1 MSVRL
6 LRGLWVLCLIF
17 CITPAVAEALE
28 VSATAAVLMDADMG
42 QVLYEKNG
50 DRQMLIAST
59 TKIMTALV
67 VLEHAA
73 PDDVITVTPDHM
85 AEGSSM
91 YLRAGETVRVEEL
104 LYGLLLCSGNDA
116 ALALT
121 ECAGGLTPF
130 VAMMNEKAAA
140 LGMAH
145 TSFANPNGLDAEGH
159 YSTARDM
166 AVLAAAAME
175 DPTFRRICSS
185 RSVTIGQRTMENHNR
200 LLRQVEGCVGLK
212 TGYTRAAGRTLVSCT
227 ERDGCRLVA
236 VTLQDGNDWAD
247 HAALYDYGFR
257 LTAPRRG
264 VQTALLRL
272 REPLTAACAAL
283 HS

>member
-1 MSVRL
+1 MSVRM

-130 VAMMNEKAAA
+130 VALMNEKAAA

-145 TSFANPNGLDAEGH
+145 TSFANPNGLDANGH

-166 AVLAAAAME
+166 AVLAAAAVE
-175 DPTFRRICSS
+175 NPTFRRICSS

-212 TGYTRAAGRTLVSCT
+212 TGYTQAAGRTLVSCT

>member
-73 PDDVITVTPDHM
+73 PDDVITVTPNHM

-91 YLRAGETVRVEEL
+91 YLKAGETVRVEEL

-130 VAMMNEKAAA
+130 VALMNEKAAA

-145 TSFANPNGLDAEGH
+145 TSFANPNGLDADGH

-166 AVLAAAAME
+166 AVLAAAAVE
-175 DPTFRRICSS
+175 NPTFRRICSS

-212 TGYTRAAGRTLVSCT
+212 TGYTQAAGRTLVSCT

-257 LTAPRRG
+257 LMAPRRG

>member
-1 MSVRL
+1 MSDRL

-130 VAMMNEKAAA
+130 VALMNEKAAA
-140 LGMAH
+140 LGMAR
-145 TSFANPNGLDAEGH
+145 TSFANPNGLDADGH

-166 AVLAAAAME
+166 AVLAAAAVE
-175 DPTFRRICSS
+175 NPTFRRICSS

-212 TGYTRAAGRTLVSCT
+212 TGYTQAAGRTLVSCT

>member
-67 VLEHAA
+67 VLEHAV
-73 PDDVITVTPDHM
+73 PDDVITVTPNHM

-130 VAMMNEKAAA
+130 VALMNEKAAA
-140 LGMAH
+140 LGMAR
-145 TSFANPNGLDAEGH
+145 TSFANPNGLDADGH

-166 AVLAAAAME
+166 AVLAAAAVE
-175 DPTFRRICSS
+175 NPTFRRICSS

-200 LLRQVEGCVGLK
+200 LLRQVEGCIGLK
-212 TGYTRAAGRTLVSCT
+212 TGYTRAAGRTLVSCA

>member
-130 VAMMNEKAAA
+130 VALMNEKAAA

-145 TSFANPNGLDAEGH
+145 TSFANPNGLDADGH

-166 AVLAAAAME
+166 AVLAAAAVE
-175 DPTFRRICSS
+175 NPTFRRICSS
-185 RSVTIGQRTMENHNR
+185 RCVTIGQRTMENHNR

>member
-91 YLRAGETVRVEEL
+91 YLRAGETLRVEEL

-130 VAMMNEKAAA
+130 VALMNEKAAA

-145 TSFANPNGLDAEGH
+145 TSFANPNGLDADGH

-166 AVLAAAAME
+166 AVLAAAAVE
-175 DPTFRRICSS
+175 NPTFRRICSS

-212 TGYTRAAGRTLVSCT
+212 TGYTQAAGRTLVSCT

-264 VQTALLRL
+264 AQTALLRL

>member
-121 ECAGGLTPF
+121 ECAGGLVPF
-130 VAMMNEKAAA
+130 VALMNEKAAA

-145 TSFANPNGLDAEGH
+145 TRFANPNGLDADGH

-166 AVLAAAAME
+166 AVLAAAAVE
-175 DPTFRRICSS
+175 NPTFRRICSS

-212 TGYTRAAGRTLVSCT
+212 TGYTQAAGRTLVSCT

>member
-91 YLRAGETVRVEEL
+91 YLRAGEMVRVEEL

-130 VAMMNEKAAA
+130 VALMNEKAAA

-145 TSFANPNGLDAEGH
+145 TSFANPNGLDADGH

-166 AVLAAAAME
+166 AVLAAAAVE
-175 DPTFRRICSS
+175 NPTFRRICSS

-212 TGYTRAAGRTLVSCT
+212 TGYTQAAGRTLVSCT

>member
-1 MSVRL
+1 
-6 LRGLWVLCLIF
+6 
-17 CITPAVAEALE
+17 
-28 VSATAAVLMDADMG
+28 
-42 QVLYEKNG
+42 
-50 DRQMLIAST
+50 
-59 TKIMTALV
+59 
-67 VLEHAA
+67 
-73 PDDVITVTPDHM
+73 
-85 AEGSSM
+85 M

-130 VAMMNEKAAA
+130 VALMNEKASA

-145 TSFANPNGLDAEGH
+145 TSFANPNGLDADGH

-166 AVLAAAAME
+166 AVLAAAAVE
-175 DPTFRRICSS
+175 NPTFRRICSS

-212 TGYTRAAGRTLVSCT
+212 TGYTQAAGRTLVSCT
-227 ERDGCRLVA
+227 EQDGCRLVA

>member
-67 VLEHAA
+67 VLEHAV

-130 VAMMNEKAAA
+130 VALMNEKAAA

-145 TSFANPNGLDAEGH
+145 TSFANPNGLDADGH

-166 AVLAAAAME
+166 AVLAAAAVE
-175 DPTFRRICSS
+175 NPTFRRICSS

>member
-6 LRGLWVLCLIF
+6 LRGLWALCLIF

-91 YLRAGETVRVEEL
+91 YLKAGETVRVEEL

-130 VAMMNEKAAA
+130 VALMNEKAAA

-145 TSFANPNGLDAEGH
+145 TSFANPNGLDADGH

-175 DPTFRRICSS
+175 NPTFRRICSS

-264 VQTALLRL
+264 AQTALLRL

>member
-1 MSVRL
+1 MWKKLCGAL
-6 LRGLWVLCLIF
+6 LPLTMLLALLPCR
-17 CITPAVAEALE
+17 AEAVQL
-28 VSATAAVLMDADMG
+28 SAAAAILMDADSG
-42 QVLYEKNG
+42 EILFEKDAG
-50 DRQMLIAST
+50 RCMRIAST

-130 VAMMNEKAAA
+130 VALMNEKAAA

-145 TSFANPNGLDAEGH
+145 TSFANPNGLDADGH

-166 AVLAAAAME
+166 AVLAAAAVE
-175 DPTFRRICSS
+175 NPTFRRICSS

>member
-1 MSVRL
+1 
-6 LRGLWVLCLIF
+6 
-17 CITPAVAEALE
+17 
-28 VSATAAVLMDADMG
+28 MDVDSG
-42 QVLYEKNG
+42 RVLYEQNADAK
-50 DRQMLIAST
+50 MLIAST
-59 TKIMTALV
+59 TKILTALV
-67 VLEHAA
+67 AIREGDLNDVVTVSREAA
-73 PDDVITVTPDHM
+73 YT
-85 AEGSSM
+85 EGSSM
-91 YLRAGETVRVEEL
+91 YLKVGEKLTLETL

-145 TSFANPNGLDAEGH
+145 TSFANPNGLDADGH

-166 AVLAAAAME
+166 AVLAAAAVE
-175 DPTFRRICSS
+175 NPTFRRICSS

>member
-17 CITPAVAEALE
+17 CITPTVAEALE

-73 PDDVITVTPDHM
+73 PDDVITVTPNHM

-130 VAMMNEKAAA
+130 VALMNEKAAA

-145 TSFANPNGLDAEGH
+145 TSFANPNGLDADGH

-166 AVLAAAAME
+166 AVLAAAAVE
-175 DPTFRRICSS
+175 NPTFRRICSS

-212 TGYTRAAGRTLVSCT
+212 TGYTQAAGRTLVSCT

>member
-59 TKIMTALV
+59 TKIRTALV

-145 TSFANPNGLDAEGH
+145 TSFANPNGLDADGH

-166 AVLAAAAME
+166 AVLAAAAVE
-175 DPTFRRICSS
+175 NPTFRRICSS

>member
-42 QVLYEKNG
+42 RVLYEKNG

-130 VAMMNEKAAA
+130 VALMNEKAAA

-145 TSFANPNGLDAEGH
+145 TSFANPNGLDADGH

-166 AVLAAAAME
+166 AVLAAAAVE
-175 DPTFRRICSS
+175 NPTFRRICSS

>member
-130 VAMMNEKAAA
+130 VALMNEKASA

-145 TSFANPNGLDAEGH
+145 TSFANPNGLDADGH

-166 AVLAAAAME
+166 AVLAAAAVE
-175 DPTFRRICSS
+175 NPTFRRICSS

>member
-6 LRGLWVLCLIF
+6 LRGLWALCLIF

-91 YLRAGETVRVEEL
+91 YLKAGETVRVEEL

-130 VAMMNEKAAA
+130 VALMNEKAAA
-140 LGMAH
+140 LGMAR
-145 TSFANPNGLDAEGH
+145 TSFANPNGLDADGH

-166 AVLAAAAME
+166 AVLAAAAVE
-175 DPTFRRICSS
+175 NPTFRRICSS

-200 LLRQVEGCVGLK
+200 LLRQMEGCVGLK
-212 TGYTRAAGRTLVSCT
+212 TGYTQAAGRTLVSCT
-227 ERDGCRLVA
+227 EREGCRLVA

-264 VQTALLRL
+264 AQTALLRL

>member
-1 MSVRL
+1 MSDRL

-73 PDDVITVTPDHM
+73 PDDVITVTPNHM

-91 YLRAGETVRVEEL
+91 YLRAGETLRVEEL

-121 ECAGGLTPF
+121 ECAGGLVPF
-130 VAMMNEKAAA
+130 VALMNEKAEA

-145 TSFANPNGLDAEGH
+145 TSFANPNGLDADGH

-166 AVLAAAAME
+166 AVLAAAAVE
-175 DPTFRRICSS
+175 NPTFRRICSS

>member
-6 LRGLWVLCLIF
+6 LRGLWALCLIF

-91 YLRAGETVRVEEL
+91 YLKAGETVRVEEL

-130 VAMMNEKAAA
+130 VALMNEKAAA
-140 LGMAH
+140 LGMAR
-145 TSFANPNGLDAEGH
+145 TSFANPNGLDADGH

-175 DPTFRRICSS
+175 NPTFRRICSS

-200 LLRQVEGCVGLK
+200 LLRQMEGCVGLK
-212 TGYTRAAGRTLVSCT
+212 TGYTQAAGRTLVSCT

>member
-6 LRGLWVLCLIF
+6 LRGLWALCLIF

-91 YLRAGETVRVEEL
+91 YLRAGETLRVEEL

-121 ECAGGLTPF
+121 ECAGGLVPF
-130 VAMMNEKAAA
+130 VALMNEKAAA

-145 TSFANPNGLDAEGH
+145 TSFANPNGLDADGH

-166 AVLAAAAME
+166 AVLAAAAVE
-175 DPTFRRICSS
+175 NPTFRRICSS

-212 TGYTRAAGRTLVSCT
+212 TGYTQAAGRTLVSCT
-227 ERDGCRLVA
+227 ERDSCRLVA

>member
-130 VAMMNEKAAA
+130 VALMNEKAAA
-140 LGMAH
+140 LGMAR
-145 TSFANPNGLDAEGH
+145 TSFANPNGLDADGH

-166 AVLAAAAME
+166 AVLAAAAVE
-175 DPTFRRICSS
+175 NPTFRRICSS

-200 LLRQVEGCVGLK
+200 LLRQVEGCIGLK
-212 TGYTRAAGRTLVSCT
+212 TGYTRAAGRTLVSCA

>member
-130 VAMMNEKAAA
+130 VALMNEKAAA

-145 TSFANPNGLDAEGH
+145 TSFANPNGLDADGH

-166 AVLAAAAME
+166 AVLAAAAVE
-175 DPTFRRICSS
+175 NPTFRRICSS

-264 VQTALLRL
+264 AQTALLRL

>member
-116 ALALT
+116 ALVLT

-130 VAMMNEKAAA
+130 VALMNEKAAA

-145 TSFANPNGLDAEGH
+145 TSFANPNGLDADGH

-175 DPTFRRICSS
+175 NPTFRRICSS

-200 LLRQVEGCVGLK
+200 LLRQVEGCIGLK
-212 TGYTRAAGRTLVSCT
+212 TGYTQAAGRTLVSCT

>member
-130 VAMMNEKAAA
+130 VALMNEKAAA
-140 LGMAH
+140 LGMAR
-145 TSFANPNGLDAEGH
+145 TSFANPNGLDADGH

-166 AVLAAAAME
+166 AVLAAAAVE
-175 DPTFRRICSS
+175 NPTFRRICSS

-200 LLRQVEGCVGLK
+200 LLRQMEGCVGLK
-212 TGYTRAAGRTLVSCT
+212 TGYTQAAGRTLVSCT
-227 ERDGCRLVA
+227 EREGCRLVA

>member
-91 YLRAGETVRVEEL
+91 YLKAGETVRGEEL
-104 LYGLLLCSGNDA
+104 LYGLRLCSGNDA

-130 VAMMNEKAAA
+130 VALMNEKAAA

-145 TSFANPNGLDAEGH
+145 TSFANPNGLDADGH

-166 AVLAAAAME
+166 AVLAAAAVE
-175 DPTFRRICSS
+175 NPTFRRICSS

-212 TGYTRAAGRTLVSCT
+212 TGYTQAAGRTLVSCT

>member
-1 MSVRL
+1 MSVRM

-50 DRQMLIAST
+50 DRQILIAST

-130 VAMMNEKAAA
+130 VALMNEKAVA

-145 TSFANPNGLDAEGH
+145 TSFANPNGLDADGH

-166 AVLAAAAME
+166 AVLAAAAVE
-175 DPTFRRICSS
+175 NPTFRRICSS

-212 TGYTRAAGRTLVSCT
+212 TGYTQAAGRTLVSCT